1 MARVSNRMAAPRRP
15 DGGMKRKTT
24 LMVLDEFLWAL
35 RRQGIPISTS
45 QTLDAMRVTAL
56 VGFEEANS
64 LRDGL
69 ASVLIQDGSE
79 VAGFNAAFME
89 FFAGA
94 TAPKTFWDLLHQRGF
109 ATEEV
114 AELKE
119 FLAMV
124 LGEGPPST
132 AELSAPRYFSDAEFS
147 LLLSQSTLTKSLNSL
162 RHPAQVGV
170 FSQRLL
176 GRTGVDAAETRL
188 LGYSGQWVALFG
200 KEKGELL
207 SNMIAEHFRNLRQV
221 TESFVR
227 TMLRAPVDAKAP
239 QRLSMSGQDLR
250 VMSDEELQSVR
261 RKLRRFASAKL
272 VAAALKRK
280 LASNGKIDPKTTLR
294 RSWVSSGVP
303 FRIVRR
309 RHGKRTPK
317 LVVLC
322 DISDSVRATARLLL
336 EFVHTLHGAFSK
348 TRSFVFIGSAF
359 ETTQLFRR
367 QSVEKALGNIFSGPK
382 SLSTENSN
390 YGKAFARIEPLLRDE
405 LGHRSIVII
414 LGDGRS
420 NYRDPGIESLT
431 RIRSRVDRVFWLCP
445 EPTREWTRGDSC
457 MSKYAKL
464 CDATF
469 SVSSAQQLLDAIE
482 QICKKT

>member
-1 MARVSNRMAAPRRP
+1 
-15 DGGMKRKTT
+15 MKRKTT

-56 VGFEEANS
+56 VGFEEADS

-69 ASVLIQDGSE
+69 ASVLIQDASE
-79 VAGFNAAFME
+79 VADFNSLFMQ

-94 TAPKTFWDLLHQRGF
+94 GAPKTFWDLLHQRGF

-114 AELKE
+114 SELRE
-119 FLAMV
+119 FLALV
-124 LGEGPPST
+124 LGEGQPSS
-132 AELSAPRYFSDAEFS
+132 ADLSAQRYFSDADFT
-147 LLLSQSTLTKSLNSL
+147 LLLSQSDLTKSLKAL
-162 RHPAQVGV
+162 QHPAQIGV
-170 FSQRLL
+170 LSQRLL

-227 TMLRAPVDAKAP
+227 TLLRAPVDTKAP
-239 QRLSMSGQDLR
+239 HFPSMSSQDLR
-250 VMSDEELQSVR
+250 ILSDEELQSVKRQLRRLASARLVAVALR
-261 RKLRRFASAKL
+261 RKLAQ
-272 VAAALKRK
+272 
-280 LASNGKIDPKTTLR
+280 NGKIDAKTTLR

-303 FRIVRR
+303 LRIIRR
-309 RHGKRTPK
+309 RHGTRTPK

-336 EFVHTLHGAFSK
+336 EFVHTLHGVFPK

-359 ETTQLFRR
+359 ETTQMFRR
-367 QSVEKALGNIFSGPK
+367 QSVDKALGKIFSGPN

-405 LGHRSIVII
+405 LDHRSIVII

-431 RIRSRVDRVFWLCP
+431 RIRSRVDSVFWLCP
-445 EPTREWTRGDSC
+445 EPTTEWTRGDSC
-457 MSKYAKL
+457 MSKYAKI
-464 CDATF
+464 CDGTF
-469 SVSSAQQLLDAIE
+469 PVSSAQQLLTAIE